1 MELLLQIFLEF
12 LVQVVGGVLLDLILH
27 SFSRVPRLSK
37 GLNSLHTAFLFFVV
51 GSAIGGFSILF
62 FPQAFIRSS
71 TLHGIS
77 LVITPTI
84 AGLVMSAI
92 GWFRLRQGKL
102 VVHLESFSYGFIFA
116 FGMALVRLLF
126 TK

>member
-1 MELLLQIFLEF
+1 MESLLQAFLELLL
-12 LVQVVGGVLLDLILH
+12 QVVGGVLLDVILRLT
-27 SFSRVPRLSK
+27 SRVPWLRRSFTA
-37 GLNSLHTAFLFFVV
+37 LHTAFLLFVV
-51 GSAIGGFSILF
+51 GCFIGWFSIWF

-77 LVITPTI
+77 LVITPAL
-84 AGLVMSAI
+84 AGLVMSGI
-92 GWFRLRQGKL
+92 GWLHLRQGKL